1 MKRVH
6 VFEFGDAAWF
16 PSWLRD
22 SMTNVIVVMGRAIGV
37 DEVLSELVSRVLAQQ
52 RIDRIVDLGSGA
64 GGVMPDVLERVRSN
78 ADTAET
84 SLLLTDLYPN
94 ADAIAALD
102 GIANTQVRYERNS
115 VDATDLASAPTG
127 LKTMVNCFHHM
138 RPEQARLILESA
150 KESRQPLLIYEMA
163 DNKIPF
169 TLWCLALPIALPL
182 VALMCLVFTPFVRPL
197 TARQLLFTYAI
208 PLIPIFW
215 AWDGQASNTRVYT
228 PEDLD
233 ELLLGLESEEY
244 VWEKGG
250 AKTPRGVKMGSYL
263 LGFPAS

>member
-6 VFEFGDAAWF
+6 VFEFEDAAWF
-16 PSWLRD
+16 PSWLRA
-22 SMTNVIVVMGRAIGV
+22 SMTNVIAVMGRAIGV

-52 RIDRIVDLGSGA
+52 RINRIVDLGSGA
-64 GGVMPDVLERVRSN
+64 GGVMPDVVERIRSN

-94 ADAIAALD
+94 GDAIAALE
-102 GIANTQVRYERNS
+102 GTANGHVRYERES

-150 KESRQPLLIYEMA
+150 RESRQPLLIYEMG
-163 DNKIPF
+163 DNKMPF
-169 TLWCLALPIALPL
+169 ALWCLGLPIAVPL
-182 VALMCLVFTPFVRPL
+182 GVLICFVLTPFVRPL
-197 TARQLLFTYAI
+197 TVRQLIFTYAI
-208 PLIPIFW
+208 PLVPMFW
-215 AWDGQASNTRVYT
+215 AWDGQASMPRIYT

-233 ELLLGLESEEY
+233 ELLRGLESEDY
-244 VWEKGG
+244 VWEKGE
-250 AKTPRGVKMGSYL
+250 AKTPRGAKMGNYL